1 MLPTNGHLDLAQ
13 FLIGQGADVSG
24 KSKNASTLHLASS
37 GGHVN
42 LARFL
47 LKHGADVSAKSKDES
62 TPLSP

>member
-1 MLPTNGHLDLAQ
+1 
-13 FLIGQGADVSG
+13 
-24 KSKNASTLHLASS
+24 
-37 GGHVN
+37 VN